1 MRLGQWIGERL
12 AETMVSLDWRNDNTH
27 LPSSLLEICAH
38 SGKTFDFVILTRLWG
53 FRKCAAIC
61 QEEEVGLLRLLE

>member
-1 MRLGQWIGERL
+1 MRLGQRIGERL

-27 LPSSLLEICAH
+27 LPSSHL
-38 SGKTFDFVILTRLWG
+38 GKTFDFVFLTSLWG

-61 QEEEVGLLRLLE
+61 QEEEVGLLRLAE